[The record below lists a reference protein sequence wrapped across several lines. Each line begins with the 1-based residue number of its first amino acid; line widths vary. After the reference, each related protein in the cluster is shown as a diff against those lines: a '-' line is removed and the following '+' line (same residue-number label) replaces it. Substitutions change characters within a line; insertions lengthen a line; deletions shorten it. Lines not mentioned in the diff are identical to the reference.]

1 MGFSSIEKPTILWTI
16 SGNYLKFIK
25 TSPRNCTPKAMNSF
39 FGMFYTHMFQLQRSN
54 SFQVVDPLP
63 LTATSNVNKSEVH
76 EYSIAI
82 HSRHTVRADDES
94 FIGQEQYCVEKLLYR
109 SSDTSHP
116 SRPCRVFVM
125 SDRPKSVELLTE
137 WLTQNMSCAVVTAA
151 HDVGNGPVQEHGPWA
166 GAGFLEDLEVA
177 AAARDAIVGDLHMS
191 STASLRELMEYK
203 RRITGWKSNASL
215 DRLSSCSL
223 QNKRLSGYDYGPGTP
238 TFRHHSYLQP
248 LKPVQILEDYIQS
261 PASRIGTIYASFS
274 STNPGEKDVYAVLN
288 GPLPG
293 TTTDLDRKNQRIL
306 TFLSHCIIAY
316 VRCNQ

>member
-1 MGFSSIEKPTILWTI
+1 VDYIR
-16 SGNYLKFIK
+16 KFPEVHQDITK
-25 TSPRNCTPKAMNSF
+25 ELYAEGYEF
-39 FGMFYTHMFQLQRSN
+39 LFGMFYTHMFQLQRSN

-82 HSRHTVRADDES
+82 HSRHTVGTDDGS

-177 AAARDAIVGDLHMS
+177 AAARDAIVGDLHRS

-203 RRITGWKSNASL
+203 RRITGWKTTHRWIGYLYVPYRTNVYL
-215 DRLSSCSL
+215 DTT
-223 QNKRLSGYDYGPGTP
+223 GPGTP

-306 TFLSHCIIAY
+306 TFLSYCIIA
-316 VRCNQ
+316 